1 MNTEWFCKNCN
12 KITNITKAN
21 ENYRR
26 CPKCGMNREPI
37 ITTPKELTPIELE
50 NLKKAWDEATYKEQH
65 VEVKL

>member
-1 MNTEWFCKNCN
+1 M
-12 KITNITKAN
+12 TKAN

-37 ITTPKELTPIELE
+37 ITTPKELTPVELE